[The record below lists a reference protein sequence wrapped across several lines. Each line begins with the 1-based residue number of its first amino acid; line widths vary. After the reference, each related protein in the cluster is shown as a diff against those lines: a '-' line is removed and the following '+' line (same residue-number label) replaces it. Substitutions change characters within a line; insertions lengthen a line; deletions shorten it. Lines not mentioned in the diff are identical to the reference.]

1 MKVQSTGLGKM
12 TLTTHFSHLIPED
25 DIMGEKALAL
35 QMEIEATS
43 PVHWK
48 IKAHLEP
55 KDVIAMLKIL
65 LNLKLLGRVFHMIIV
80 GMFSG
85 GGKNAKSQNT
95 DSQNSNTQIKEGVN

>member
-12 TLTTHFSHLIPED
+12 TLDTHFANLEPEN

-35 QMEIEATS
+35 QMVIEATS

-55 KDVIAMLKIL
+55 KDVIDMLKIL
-65 LNLKLLGRVFHMIIV
+65 FNLKLLGRVIRMIVAGI
-80 GMFSG
+80 FSG
-85 GGKNAKSQNT
+85 SGKKSKSQNVN
-95 DSQNSNTQIKEGVN
+95 SQIEEGAKQNG